1 MQYKAGQK
9 TKSRVVIEKLAL
21 VFAGTVVIWCAI
33 YGIIRYIERDF
44 EEERAFILQNPVRSM
59 GVVIGE
65 TSYKGKGFTIEYIV
79 NDRKLTFKPSVTNEL
94 FDNTFIG
101 DSVPIVYSKIDPE
114 KVILQYSLDHP
125 RRR

>member
-1 MQYKAGQK
+1 M
-9 TKSRVVIEKLAL
+9 RVVIEKLAL
-21 VFAGTVVIWCAI
+21 VLVGTAVVWCII
-33 YGIIRYIERDF
+33 YGIIWYIDRDF
-44 EEERAFILQNPVRSM
+44 EEEKQFILQNPVRSM
-59 GVVIGE
+59 GGVIGE

-79 NDRKLTFKPSVTNEL
+79 DDRKLTFKTSVTNEF

-125 RRR
+125 RKR